1 MSLHVCVHICLHTH
15 SFEHTHT
22 YTSTHTHTYTLTHSL
37 SLTHGLSHSHS
48 HWFNSHTIVRKH
60 PQMIYTH
67 THTHTHTH
75 AHTRTHNSFTGK
87 TYQELFQYLVS
98 KRFSTLAH
106 APTLTYTHDRY
117 CFNISCQKACHSCPP
132 IHAHVHG
139 CVANVLL
146 MCC

>member
-67 THTHTHTH
+67 THTHTHIHTHTH
-75 AHTRTHNSFTGK
+75 AHTTVL
-87 TYQELFQYLVS
+87 QE
-98 KRFSTLAH
+98 RHT
-106 APTLTYTHDRY
+106 RN
-117 CFNISCQKACHSCPP
+117 CFNISCQKGFPPLRTRPHSRTRMTGTAS
-132 IHAHVHG
+132 ISRVKRRATLAHQSTRMSTDVS
-139 CVANVLL
+139 L